1 MKRLDGW
8 DAMLLYSETPNLHM
22 HTLKIAVVD
31 TANLNG
37 DFSFESFRH
46 TVRERLHVLEPLRY
60 QLVDIPLKL
69 HHPMWRENVD
79 VDLEYHVRPARVAA
93 PGGRRELNLLIGEL
107 ASTPLDRRRPLWEMY
122 FVEGMAQDRFAVIC
136 KVHHALADGVASA
149 NLLALAMS
157 AGIPDNDRY
166 PTDPPPSTAQLLI
179 AAARDH
185 ADHIGRLPR
194 LIKHTAEGI
203 VRVRRRARGRD
214 RNPEL
219 ARNFRP
225 PDTFLNHV
233 VSPTRTFAT
242 ATLSLADVKETK
254 NALGVT
260 INDLVLAISVG
271 ALRELRLRYD
281 GAADEPIIT
290 SVAASTDASTDR
302 ITGNKLSGMFVSL
315 PVHLS
320 DPLERVRLIR
330 LSSKIA
336 KDNYNLL
343 GPTLLGRWTAFL
355 PPAIAPS
362 GFRRM
367 GRSEARNKLF
377 NLPISNVPGPRERG
391 RILGA
396 PMSEIYSVGTLMAG
410 CGINVTVW
418 SYVDQLNISVLSDD
432 QTVTDVHEVTDAMV
446 RSFVAI
452 RTATGL
458 SADLTAV
465 HTAMAPA
472 APATV

>member
-1 MKRLDGW
+1 
-8 DAMLLYSETPNLHM
+8 
-22 HTLKIAVVD
+22 
-31 TANLNG
+31 
-37 DFSFESFRH
+37 
-46 TVRERLHVLEPLRY
+46 
-60 QLVDIPLKL
+60 
-69 HHPMWRENVD
+69 
-79 VDLEYHVRPARVAA
+79 
-93 PGGRRELNLLIGEL
+93 
-107 ASTPLDRRRPLWEMY
+107 
-122 FVEGMAQDRFAVIC
+122 
-136 KVHHALADGVASA
+136 
-149 NLLALAMS
+149 
-157 AGIPDNDRY
+157 
-166 PTDPPPSTAQLLI
+166 
-179 AAARDH
+179 
-185 ADHIGRLPR
+185 
-194 LIKHTAEGI
+194 
-203 VRVRRRARGRD
+203 
-214 RNPEL
+214 
-219 ARNFRP
+219 
-225 PDTFLNHV
+225 
-233 VSPTRTFAT
+233 
-242 ATLSLADVKETK
+242 
-254 NALGVT
+254 
-260 INDLVLAISVG
+260 
-271 ALRELRLRYD
+271 
-281 GAADEPIIT
+281 
-290 SVAASTDASTDR
+290 
-302 ITGNKLSGMFVSL
+302 
-315 PVHLS
+315 
-320 DPLERVRLIR
+320 VRLIR